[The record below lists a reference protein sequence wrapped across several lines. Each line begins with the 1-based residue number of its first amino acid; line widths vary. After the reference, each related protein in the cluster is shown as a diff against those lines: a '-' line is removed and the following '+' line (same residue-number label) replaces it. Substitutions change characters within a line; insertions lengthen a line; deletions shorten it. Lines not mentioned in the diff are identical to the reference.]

1 MPRKPQSLAEKYL
14 AQVQRSPCKVAVFS
28 QSPTSA
34 GGTTSIPES
43 GQIHARDRLP
53 IIIMETSSSLF
64 PGLLSLCA
72 CTWTFQI
79 LAATMQAEGFSEDI
93 IDRFF
98 RPFLGG
104 IFFDRG
110 LGTTSRL
117 FEFVM
122 RCLATGQNCLPA
134 AGIGAVAEQLASSLP
149 EGCIH
154 TGMPAHLHIILVHLL
169 LLGRRHDLC
178 TGTPSC
184 TSVEREIVEK
194 GPVQAPCQLVPH
206 QLSRSFSAC
215 ALQQ

>member
-1 MPRKPQSLAEKYL
+1 MSTRGVL
-14 AQVQRSPCKVAVFS
+14 
-28 QSPTSA
+28 
-34 GGTTSIPES
+34 
-43 GQIHARDRLP
+43 RDRIFFKSTEGSMSPFFAGMFATVSMGCYQSVCAWNL
-53 IIIMETSSSLF
+53 IILVV
-64 PGLLSLCA
+64 
-72 CTWTFQI
+72 
-79 LAATMQAEGFSEDI
+79 TMQAEGFSKDI

-184 TSVEREIVEK
+184 TSVEREIVDK